1 MSDVNYDKLISEK
14 VTEGE
19 ELIQKIKDQIE
30 ELAEKGRT
38 IAYWGEYGTS
48 GETYYSTGYVEDNKD
63 EDGMVDYIDFGDNR
77 WSEQPGS
84 WIASSDM
91 C

>member
-1 MSDVNYDKLISEK
+1 MSDINYDKLISEK
-14 VTEGE
+14 VAEGE

-30 ELAEKGRT
+30 KLAEKGRT
-38 IAYWGEYGTS
+38 TAYWGEYGS
-48 GETYYSTGYVEDNKD
+48 GEIYYSTGYVEDNKD

-77 WSEQPGS
+77 WSEEPGS
-84 WIASSDM
+84 WISSSSM